1 MNLRERMEQDLGE
14 ILEDYENG
22 FGLPVIL
29 IAPDGTKQEF
39 SANDPDT
46 PRTIP
51 LTGRITYARF
61 DQDPETGM
69 PFRVDNPIVTLR
81 ISSLDRVPVK
91 GENWIVQIPE
101 EPRVDADKKSFLI
114 EFAPRTGG
122 SYQWIQLPLT
132 DLEQSA

>member
-1 MNLRERMEQDLGE
+1 MVNLREQMERDLGF

-29 IAPDGTKQEF
+29 VAPDGTEQEF

-51 LTGRITYARF
+51 LTGRVAYARYEE
-61 DQDPETGM
+61 DSDTGM
-69 PFRVDNPIVTLR
+69 PMRVRNPIVTLR
-81 ISSLDRVPVK
+81 KSSLDRIPLAGERWMVK
-91 GENWIVQIPE
+91 IPE
-101 EPRVDADKKSFLI
+101 KPEVAAAKKTYYL
-114 EFAPRTGG
+114 EYAPRSGD

-132 DLEQSA
+132 EFLQE